1 MSAAQCRKANRFHI
15 FCLSGFNHMI
25 YPKPC
30 ITFRIIIYLLT
41 DKTPIIFICM
51 IGVVALSYG
60 MLKDNAPI
68 FIIGLILVLIGYLLI
83 RRKIKESVR
92 NNP

>member
-1 MSAAQCRKANRFHI
+1 M
-15 FCLSGFNHMI
+15 M
-25 YPKPC
+25 
-30 ITFRIIIYLLT
+30 FRVIAYRLT
-41 DKTPIIFICM
+41 DKPPIIFICM

-60 MLKDNAPI
+60 MLKDNTLI
-68 FIIGLILVLIGYLLI
+68 FIIGLIFVFGGYLLI